1 MATDLVEGPNIRHTH
16 AHDLES
22 VFWVLIWIVLRRVK
36 TTWDI
41 EKHSSF
47 IIGTMSLRVCGT
59 SGGDSKRAWLTS
71 KSVDN
76 LEIPGNETLTELVL
90 VFKESV
96 ASRYQEK
103 VRIFKFSPRNLG
115 SGVQVTNGGT
125 TPNYLE
131 DHETMLAQ
139 INGLLECAWPSNDG
153 AIALPILEPN

>member
-1 MATDLVEGPNIRHTH
+1 MPHYLVEGPDICHTH

-22 VFWVLIWIVLRRVK
+22 FFWVLIWIVLRRVK

-47 IIGTMSLRVCGT
+47 INGTMSLRVCGT

-96 ASRYQEK
+96 AGRCQEK
-103 VRIFKFSPRNLG
+103 WA
-115 SGVQVTNGGT
+115 QVTNGGT

-139 INGLLECAWPSNDG
+139 INGLLECAWLSDDG